1 MNRSLGKDYRVVSRR
16 SGFDGEFERRDG
28 DGELV
33 ELAML
38 VVDVDWNSSS
48 PGRGIVKVERGRE
61 MSFAEKKSQWL
72 VEEREVVWNSGDRS
86 RDK

>member
-1 MNRSLGKDYRVVSRR
+1 MTGRLKG
-16 SGFDGEFERRDG
+16 GRD
-28 DGELV
+28 ESWREWV
-33 ELAML
+33 I
-38 VVDVDWNSSS
+38 DWNSSS

>member
-1 MNRSLGKDYRVVSRR
+1 MTGRLKGGRDERLARVGNRLEFLVAGSRNCSR
-16 SGFDGEFERRDG
+16 SRE
-28 DGELV
+28 V
-33 ELAML
+33 
-38 VVDVDWNSSS
+38 
-48 PGRGIVKVERGRE
+48 E